1 MVKHFEVFIVDDA
14 EHDLFDIYS
23 YIARRDS
30 VENAEDVFTAIQDT
44 ILGLSTLPA
53 RGHVP
58 PELER
63 IGIFEY
69 LEVHYK
75 PHRIIYQIREAEI
88 YVHCILDGRR
98 SLQELLQERLIRS

>member
-14 EHDLFDIYS
+14 DRDLFDIYS
-23 YIARRDS
+23 YIARHDS
-30 VENAEDVFTAIQDT
+30 VEHAEYVFSAIQNT
-44 ILGLSTLPA
+44 ILGLSTLSS

-69 LEVHYK
+69 LEVHFK
-75 PHRIIYQIREAEI
+75 PYRVIYQIRDREI
-88 YVHCILDGRR
+88 YVHCVLDGRR

>member
-1 MVKHFEVFIVDDA
+1 VESAEYVFA
-14 EHDLFDIYS
+14 
-23 YIARRDS
+23 
-30 VENAEDVFTAIQDT
+30 AISDM
-44 ILGLSTLPA
+44 ILGLSTLPS

-69 LEVHYK
+69 LEIHSK
-75 PHRIIYQIREAEI
+75 PYRIIYQIRDVEI

-98 SLQELLQERLIRS
+98 SLQELLQERLIRA